1 MTIEGVSP
9 FTGSVTETFTVES
22 SKSLYSADYASPY
35 DYILSG
41 SSISPKLSISINH
54 VNLVEGRDYELSYCT
69 SEDFHAW
76 YNWDWDDDGERPA
89 KPTSIS
95 AITSPGDYVIFAQ
108 AKAPYTD
115 YVSRSISVYDSSSLT
130 LESGE
135 HLNIAGY
142 QYTGTAAHP
151 NMWVYLSHGGSE
163 NCEFELTPGVDCDVT
178 YYEGIWSDYNEYGYR
193 TITKGAKLN
202 IEKPNAVGLYY
213 VEAKLRSVDATVGGG
228 FEVYDMRDIAISN
241 PRFRSQVYTDDST
254 FAPVLSIELGGTTL
268 VEGVDYTISYY
279 LMTNLGYSSTGEL
292 LGTEK
297 KPLASMPT
305 TPAPTD
311 SYYNAVVSA
320 TGSMASG
327 YYGSFPITYLIVDA
341 SSDDIDTV
349 SINSVDIAAIPAQ
362 TQTGAEIKP
371 ALTVSHN
378 GRVLVPDYDYRI
390 DSYEDNV
397 SAGTARILIRG
408 VGVYHGV
415 TTKTFSIVSPG
426 AAGSTGTPGTS
437 ETPGNTGTPGN
448 TDTPGSSGTGGSV
461 ATAPTKANTMK
472 ASVAKKAK
480 TVKASKVKKK
490 QVVKKAITVSKAK
503 GKVTYARV
511 AKGSSKKLSVNAGNG
526 NITVKKGTKKGTY
539 KIKVK
544 VTAAGDSTYKPLSKT
559 VTVTVK
565 VK

>member
-1 MTIEGVSP
+1 M
-9 FTGSVTETFTVES
+9 
-22 SKSLYSADYASPY
+22 
-35 DYILSG
+35 SG

-279 LMTNLGYSSTGEL
+279 LMMGNHEFYKFYDIATLVDGYCLEIR
-292 LGTEK
+292 
-297 KPLASMPT
+297 PNVH
-305 TPAPTD
+305 

-390 DSYEDNV
+390 DSYEDKFISGWCIKHFDQIKNV
-397 SAGTARILIRG
+397 ILAGRESLLENKEG
-408 VGVYHGV
+408 
-415 TTKTFSIVSPG
+415 
-426 AAGSTGTPGTS
+426 
-437 ETPGNTGTPGN
+437 
-448 TDTPGSSGTGGSV
+448 
-461 ATAPTKANTMK
+461 
-472 ASVAKKAK
+472 
-480 TVKASKVKKK
+480 
-490 QVVKKAITVSKAK
+490 
-503 GKVTYARV
+503 
-511 AKGSSKKLSVNAGNG
+511 
-526 NITVKKGTKKGTY
+526 
-539 KIKVK
+539 
-544 VTAAGDSTYKPLSKT
+544 
-559 VTVTVK
+559 
-565 VK
+565 